1 MAWIK
6 NSDIRDGVVTSSKLG
21 ALAVTAAKLALAIVG
36 GSHMVA
42 GALKIVTAAGAAAG
56 DVTVTGI
63 AADDKLICVLRLDRD
78 ATAANINL
86 STLTDE
92 FTIASAGTINNASG
106 TNTTGDTLVVAYWDV
121 SVT

>member
-1 MAWIK
+1 MAWVK
-6 NSDIRDGVVTSSKLG
+6 NSDIRDGVVTSGKLG
-21 ALAVTAAKLALAIVG
+21 ALAITAAKLALSIVG

-42 GALKIVTAAGAAAG
+42 GALVITTAAGAAAG

-63 AADDKLICVLRLDRD
+63 ATADKLICVLRLDRD

-86 STLTDE
+86 STLTSE
-92 FTIASAGTINNASG
+92 FTITAAATINNAAG

-121 SVT
+121 SAV